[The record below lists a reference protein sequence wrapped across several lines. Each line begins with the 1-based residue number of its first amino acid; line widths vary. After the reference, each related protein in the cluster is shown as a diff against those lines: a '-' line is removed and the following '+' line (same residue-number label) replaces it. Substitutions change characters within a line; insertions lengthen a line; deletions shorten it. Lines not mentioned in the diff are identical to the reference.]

1 MENVGVLGN
10 NVVDVE
16 EDEPCE
22 FTLDDWFDLFFPPD
36 REGNGYMC
44 MVFQTFLDDSGHKAK
59 KLMVSAGFCANR
71 EVWADFRKDWES
83 ARLRHGLDYF
93 KSSEC
98 NHVDGQFRKFRKG
111 ERAQADDREQA
122 RVIREDFL
130 GVIARH
136 RGIVGVGVAV
146 ELSPYERLALLPEA
160 QGVLPR
166 DPYKAAL
173 SSVMFET
180 VKRVRSRDR
189 NCMVAFTHDD
199 GDEENL
205 FASYQEFRK
214 MNPNTAKHLGG
225 FGFLNDKLTAEL
237 QAGDLIANHA
247 AYIGSKNPDV
257 RAGLVEMRENIAFL
271 ARWDEPYIAAI
282 LKRGLRKRGEPIPLE
297 FED

>member
-1 MENVGVLGN
+1 MENVGILGN

-22 FTLDDWFDLFFPPD
+22 FTLDDWFDLFFPLYL
-36 REGNGYMC
+36 EVNGYMC
-44 MVFQTFLDDSGHKAK
+44 MVFQTFLDDSGDKAK

-71 EVWADFRKDWES
+71 EVWADFRKDWS
-83 ARLRHGLDYF
+83 ATLLRHGLDYF

-98 NHVDGQFRKFRKG
+98 NHVDGQFRQFRKG
-111 ERAQADDREQA
+111 EHSQPNEREQA
-122 RVIREDFL
+122 KAIREDFL
-130 GVIARH
+130 AVVARH

-146 ELSPYERLALLPEA
+146 EMEPYARLAQLPEA
-160 QGVLPR
+160 NEILPQ

-173 SSVMFET
+173 CSVMFET

-189 NCMVAFTHDD
+189 NCMVGFTHDD

-205 FASYQEFRK
+205 SACYQGFRK
-214 MNPNTAKHLGG
+214 MNPKTAERVIG
-225 FGFLNDKLTAEL
+225 FGFLNDKLIAEL
-237 QAGDLIANHA
+237 QAADLIANHT

-271 ARWDEPYIAAI
+271 ARWDESYIGEV
-282 LKRGLRKRGEPIPLE
+282 LKYGLRERGDPIPLL
-297 FED
+297 F